1 MAHFAELNSSNE
13 VLKVVV
19 ISNTDVDAN
28 GGDQHADAETFVTNL
43 LGHES
48 GGVACIPCGHTETYC
63 NPGVEDMVCLRCFEL
78 YEYQEAG
85 SCEGYYTN
93 QGYYIGSEGAYGEGF
108 YRRDLGRVVG
118 GNLWKV
124 ERLHRLIVGAEE

>member
-1 MAHFAELNSSNE
+1 MS
-13 VLKVVV
+13 
-19 ISNTDVDAN
+19 
-28 GGDQHADAETFVTNL
+28 GGGQEQPAVGQRPAGFVPWAVQVSYGFIPAAPTA
-43 LGHES
+43 GFIPWVES